1 MSETYFDYLLVCGS
15 NRATL
20 VSSGFESWG
29 VIRKF
34 LSCYLFFNLD
44 IQTVTK
50 SVPAITTPWEGLSC
64 AFYWGS
70 LVQLIWLWMQ
80 HWSSHSM
87 TEAAWGVQAEI
98 QSSAFQEREETFVL
112 AGWEEFGKLAL
123 TVVAPNDFQRVVVE
137 LLTSFPKA

>member
-1 MSETYFDYLLVCGS
+1 MHF
-15 NRATL
+15 
-20 VSSGFESWG
+20 
-29 VIRKF
+29 
-34 LSCYLFFNLD
+34 FFNLD
-44 IQTVTK
+44 VRTVTQ
-50 SVPAITTPWEGLSC
+50 SVPTIATSSEGLSC

-80 HWSSHSM
+80 CRGSHNM
-87 TEAAWGVQAEI
+87 TEAAWGAQAEI

-123 TVVAPNDFQRVVVE
+123 TVVAPNDLQRVVVE